1 VKGMNYIERLKA
13 SALLTGNIVCMG
25 MDPVI
30 EKIPLSKSPG
40 DSITKFFTDILVA
53 MQSESLKPAIVKPN
67 YAFYAQY
74 GFEGLRALKDVIEIY
89 KKAGI
94 MVLLDY
100 KRGDIG
106 TTSAAYAREAFDFW
120 GADAVTIAPY
130 MGSDSVGPFIE
141 WCDKGKGVY
150 ILNRTSNKGA
160 VDLQNLESSG
170 KPIYMH
176 TAQKIV
182 EWSKPGTGAVVGATY
197 PAELETIS
205 DFYVKS
211 GKQIPLLIPGVGS
224 QGGSAGDVVA
234 ALKKTKNPLWL
245 HRINSS
251 SGITY
256 AYEKQKMDDYA
267 GAAVRE
273 IRKLIGEIGK
283 V

>member
-1 VKGMNYIERLKA
+1 MNYLERLKA
-13 SALLTGNIVCMG
+13 SALESGSIICMG

-30 EKIPLSKSPG
+30 DKIPIKKAPG
-40 DSITKFFTDILVA
+40 EAITRFFAEILAAIQKENV
-53 MQSESLKPAIVKPN
+53 KPAIVKPN

-74 GFEGLRALKDVIEIY
+74 GFEGLRALKDVMDIY
-89 KKAGI
+89 RKAGI

-130 MGSDSVGPFIE
+130 MGSDSVGPFID

-160 VDLQNLESSG
+160 VDLQNLESDG
-170 KPIYMH
+170 EPIYMK

-182 EWSKPGTGAVVGATY
+182 DWSKPGTGAVVGATY
-197 PAELETIS
+197 PAELEQIS
-205 DFYVKS
+205 AFYVQS
-211 GKQIPLLIPGVGS
+211 GKDIPLLIPGVGS
-224 QGGSAGDVVA
+224 QGGSASDVIG
-234 ALKKTKNPLWL
+234 ALRKTGNPLWL

-256 AYEKQKMDDYA
+256 AYEKQGTDDYA
-267 GAAVRE
+267 GAAVKE
-273 IRKLIGEIGK
+273 IRKLSKEIGDISE
-283 V
+283 